1 MSAEVLFK
9 TVFAV
14 LLTTDLVGN
23 TLVILVILNTRS
35 TKNVMN
41 YLLLNLAVAD
51 MMACTFFAPRVLFI
65 STFTHPTGT
74 AGDVLCKIITGMN
87 IAWVASLASAFSIVL
102 IAVERYSAV
111 VHPYGI
117 RHRITK
123 RKLKVL
129 VPACWVI
136 AIVLTLPTFT
146 ISSYDDDF
154 KTCRVNFPDHW
165 QYVSFTLL
173 WLIVTYIVPVG
184 VMSVLYAR
192 VIHSLWFKNNSR
204 DASRLVVINER
215 KRITKTMI
223 ILSIVYIVCCAT
235 TPILYVIKSFHP
247 NVMSVDDPQF
257 KIGFCLLVLN
267 YSINPLIYSFQSKEF
282 RKYLKK
288 LMCCNRQ
295 VGQQPTE
302 ASTKAKDPS
311 VSHRDGPSSATRFC
325 SPHPHIPCI
334 LTLVE
339 Y

>member
-51 MMACTFFAPRVLFI
+51 MMTCTFFAPRVLFM

-87 IAWVASLASAFSIVL
+87 IAWVTSLASAFSIVL
-102 IAVERYSAV
+102 VAVERYFAI
-111 VHPYGI
+111 VHPYSI

-129 VPACWVI
+129 VPACWVL

-146 ISSYDDDF
+146 ISSYDDHF
-154 KTCRVNFPDHW
+154 ETCGENFPDHW

-192 VIHSLWFKNNSR
+192 VIHTLWFKTSSR
-204 DASRLVVINER
+204 DASRLVVINKR

-267 YSINPLIYSFQSKEF
+267 YSINPLIYTFQSKEF
-282 RKYLKK
+282 RKKLKK
-288 LMCCNRQ
+288 LLCCKR
-295 VGQQPTE
+295 
-302 ASTKAKDPS
+302 
-311 VSHRDGPSSATRFC
+311 
-325 SPHPHIPCI
+325 
-334 LTLVE
+334 
-339 Y
+339 